1 MKELFK
7 ILGKRKTNHSFFLI
21 LILFISGLFEVFSIS
36 LIIPLIDVLGN
47 SNFELYPDYLIKIID
62 ILQIDN
68 YKTLVKYVFTLII
81 AVFFFRFIFFL
92 SADFL
97 KVNFA
102 ASVRKQLQI
111 KLFSNYVKSD
121 FSFFLKNRV
130 SDLIKN
136 LINETLIYSDKYIFA
151 ILNIITDTLT
161 LILLITLLLF
171 YNYLATS
178 TVIFFVGFLVL
189 IYFKFS
195 NVKIKELSGKREED
209 ERKLFQ
215 LYNESFNNLKDI
227 NIYNLHD
234 LIIKKTQPIIS
245 SFNDNYKK
253 LYRFQVAARPLL
265 EIFLILF
272 FLIFAFISIFLFN
285 NESSKIISTFALFGA
300 AAFRIIPASSRLLN
314 YMQDIK
320 FSLSAKKIIE
330 KDILYFNKNLNLNKK
345 ILFNKDK
352 DVFNE
357 IKLENLNFNYGE
369 KEIFKDLNFTIK
381 NKKTIGI
388 IGPSGSGKSTLLNII
403 LSLLVP
409 QKGNISYIINNKKD
423 NSLNYSNLFSYV
435 PQDIFLLD
443 DSILSNIVF
452 GKKFDEN
459 IDHGKIQKILD
470 MVELTNFIDDK
481 KYGFNSSIGDKAKNI
496 SGGQAQRISLA
507 RALYYDSE
515 ILILDEF
522 SNQLDETT
530 ENNILKIIANLKE
543 LKTIII
549 VSHKKNVINICD
561 EIYKI
566 ENKRLLKI

>member
-443 DSILSNIVF
+443 DSIISNIVF

-549 VSHKKNVINICD
+549 VSHKKNVTNICD

>member
-178 TVIFFVGFLVL
+178 TVIFFCW
-189 IYFKFS
+189 
-195 NVKIKELSGKREED
+195 
-209 ERKLFQ
+209 
-215 LYNESFNNLKDI
+215 
-227 NIYNLHD
+227 
-234 LIIKKTQPIIS
+234 
-245 SFNDNYKK
+245 
-253 LYRFQVAARPLL
+253 
-265 EIFLILF
+265 F
-272 FLIFAFISIFLFN
+272 F
-285 NESSKIISTFALFGA
+285 
-300 AAFRIIPASSRLLN
+300 
-314 YMQDIK
+314 
-320 FSLSAKKIIE
+320 
-330 KDILYFNKNLNLNKK
+330 
-345 ILFNKDK
+345 
-352 DVFNE
+352 
-357 IKLENLNFNYGE
+357 
-369 KEIFKDLNFTIK
+369 
-381 NKKTIGI
+381 GI
-388 IGPSGSGKSTLLNII
+388 
-403 LSLLVP
+403 
-409 QKGNISYIINNKKD
+409 
-423 NSLNYSNLFSYV
+423 NLF
-435 PQDIFLLD
+435 
-443 DSILSNIVF
+443 
-452 GKKFDEN
+452 
-459 IDHGKIQKILD
+459 
-470 MVELTNFIDDK
+470 
-481 KYGFNSSIGDKAKNI
+481 
-496 SGGQAQRISLA
+496 
-507 RALYYDSE
+507 
-515 ILILDEF
+515 
-522 SNQLDETT
+522 
-530 ENNILKIIANLKE
+530 
-543 LKTIII
+543 
-549 VSHKKNVINICD
+549 
-561 EIYKI
+561 
-566 ENKRLLKI
+566 

>member
-272 FLIFAFISIFLFN
+272 FLIFAFLSIFLFN

-459 IDHGKIQKILD
+459 IDHSKIQKILD

-549 VSHKKNVINICD
+549 VSHKKNVTNICD

>member
-1 MKELFK
+1 M
-7 ILGKRKTNHSFFLI
+7 
-21 LILFISGLFEVFSIS
+21 
-36 LIIPLIDVLGN
+36 
-47 SNFELYPDYLIKIID
+47 
-62 ILQIDN
+62 
-68 YKTLVKYVFTLII
+68 
-81 AVFFFRFIFFL
+81 
-92 SADFL
+92 
-97 KVNFA
+97 
-102 ASVRKQLQI
+102 
-111 KLFSNYVKSD
+111 
-121 FSFFLKNRV
+121 
-130 SDLIKN
+130 
-136 LINETLIYSDKYIFA
+136 
-151 ILNIITDTLT
+151 
-161 LILLITLLLF
+161 
-171 YNYLATS
+171 
-178 TVIFFVGFLVL
+178 VL

>member
-549 VSHKKNVINICD
+549 VSHKKNVTNICD

>member
-121 FSFFLKNRV
+121 FSFFLKNRA

-459 IDHGKIQKILD
+459 IDHSKIQKILD

-549 VSHKKNVINICD
+549 VSHKKNVTNICD